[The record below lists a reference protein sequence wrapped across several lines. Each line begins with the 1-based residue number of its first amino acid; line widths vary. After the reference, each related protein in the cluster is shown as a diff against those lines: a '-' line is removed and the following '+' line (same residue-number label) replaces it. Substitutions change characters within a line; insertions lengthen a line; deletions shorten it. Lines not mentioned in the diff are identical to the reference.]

1 MTALINQELAKIEKA
16 DRGYGKSSDPA
27 MDAFSQAWEMG
38 TQQREYNEKRKAERS
53 DDAMKI
59 MAVTAGNYNTDYE
72 NSSIEEN
79 IKRLDTYM
87 DQNKNKFDATSI
99 DYYQVTKNAME
110 DQINSNTDFNTME
123 SRLLEKN
130 KEMADFVNGLD
141 RSDQIGT
148 DELQQIKDM
157 NMGWIKYTSDFQ
169 RKHGDRL
176 NRNLYTN
183 LRGQLGQSAKIN
195 SFLLEQSLNLIKR
208 KTSKEIYLQKYCKVK
223 SMKLCQNIPSIKTSL
238 LVQGL

>member
-1 MTALINQELAKIEKA
+1 MAIRDVNVMSIINQELAKM
-16 DRGYGKSSDPA
+16 DRRGGSRDYVDVVSETMRYA
-27 MDAFSQAWEMG
+27 EEH
-38 TQQREYNEKRKAERS
+38 RKRKAERS
-53 DDAMKI
+53 EDAMKI
-59 MAVTAGNYNTDYE
+59 MSVTAGNYNADYE

-87 DQNKNKFDATSI
+87 DQNKNKLDATAI

-110 DQINSNTDFNTME
+110 DQIKSNTDFNTME
-123 SRLLEKN
+123 SRLLGKN

-148 DELQQIKDM
+148 DEIQQIKDM

-195 SFLLEQSLNLIKR
+195 SFLLEQARDDNWLS
-208 KTSKEIYLQKYCKVK
+208 EDEYV
-223 SMKLCQNIPSIKTSL
+223 
-238 LVQGL
+238 G